1 MIARRGRASREMT
14 GPCPGRLHSH
24 RPHGGLPLLTRL
36 ECPQKHRLRD
46 DGQVIIET
54 EDGQPLTQRQ
64 LKLLRDEKSDVIQ
77 RWLED
82 GVAKLNADYV
92 KCVNVHIET
101 PNPSSP
107 KWQTLDEIIAMCA
120 CEADLSG
127 ANLSEANLFNADLT
141 LANLSEA
148 NLSGADLSE
157 ADLTG
162 ADLHEANLS
171 GAKLHKVDL
180 YEANLSGACLIGADL
195 RGANLHKAEL
205 PIYRYE
211 GLEQLLAN
219 LPEKVIAPSEGKVKA
234 LQERRREIEL
244 ELTKPQ

>member
-127 ANLSEANLFNADLT
+127 AD
-141 LANLSEA
+141 
-148 NLSGADLSE
+148 LSGAN
-157 ADLTG
+157 LTG
-162 ADLHEANLS
+162 EPQRGGPQRGEPQRGGPQRGGPQRGGPQRGGPQRGEPQRGGPQRGEPQRGD
-171 GAKLHKVDL
+171 
-180 YEANLSGACLIGADL
+180 LIGADL

-205 PIYRYE
+205 PIYPYE

-219 LPEKVIAPSEGKVKA
+219 LPEKVIALSEGKVKA
-234 LQERRREIEL
+234 LQERRREIES
-244 ELTKPQ
+244 EITKTQ

>member
-1 MIARRGRASREMT
+1 M
-14 GPCPGRLHSH
+14 
-24 RPHGGLPLLTRL
+24 TRL

-127 ANLSEANLFNADLT
+127 ANLSEANLFNADFT
-141 LANLSEA
+141 LANLSAA

-162 ADLHEANLS
+162 ADLH
-171 GAKLHKVDL
+171 
-180 YEANLSGACLIGADL
+180 EANLSGACLIGADL

-234 LQERRREIEL
+234 LQERRREIES